1 MSVAHAEYEVYFIV
15 VHWEMSKQR
24 GQGDGRKHH
33 RKDGRKHRDSGK
45 QQDMRFDEERF
56 LRDMESALDGTF

>member
-1 MSVAHAEYEVYFIV
+1 
-15 VHWEMSKQR
+15 MSKQR
-24 GQGDGRKHH
+24 GQGNGRKHH

-45 QQDMRFDEERF
+45 QQDTRFDEERF